1 MVSVLIRA
9 SSLSLIQALIQL
21 FPHLDLTNR
30 LSTISHSN
38 QSLNTLKKVKYAV
51 GLMKEQESPSQNVIE
66 VSSASHQ
73 AEFLYQEQTIF
84 VSQSKKSREELLK
97 KKKGDNRLQQL
108 KRGQKRKN

>member
-38 QSLNTLKKVKYAV
+38 QSPNTLKKVKYV
-51 GLMKEQESPSQNVIE
+51 VDSMKEQENPSQSVTE

-73 AEFLYQEQTIF
+73 VEFLYQEQTII
-84 VSQSKKSREELLK
+84 VSQRKK
-97 KKKGDNRLQQL
+97 
-108 KRGQKRKN
+108 

>member
-1 MVSVLIRA
+1 M
-9 SSLSLIQALIQL
+9 LSFQALIQV

-30 LSTISHSN
+30 LSAINHTN
-38 QSLNTLKKVKYAV
+38 QSLNMLKKVKYAV
-51 GLMKEQESPSQNVIE
+51 DLMKEQESPSQNVIE

-97 KKKGDNRLQQL
+97 KKKPIQRS
-108 KRGQKRKN
+108 

>member
-1 MVSVLIRA
+1 MVSDLIRA

-38 QSLNTLKKVKYAV
+38 QSLNTLKKVKYV
-51 GLMKEQESPSQNVIE
+51 VDSMKEQENPSQSVTE

-73 AEFLYQEQTIF
+73 EEFLYQEQTII
-84 VSQSKKSREELLK
+84 VSQRKK
-97 KKKGDNRLQQL
+97 
-108 KRGQKRKN
+108 